1 MRKITLA
8 AASVCLATVACS
20 SGTARASEL
29 RIVHSIPFPSVAKF
43 GRDIAWDG
51 QYIWTAFY
59 ETPSKLLGGSAEGI
73 PRARSLNPIDG
84 SPGPSFPFP
93 RGMAD
98 RSGIAWD
105 GSYFWVTRTRLVAA
119 RPGEFVPDYIHKFEA
134 DGTEVA
140 SFEFPES
147 LDMSA
152 TGLAFDGTYLW
163 LSDARQGQVLQL
175 DPEDMTV
182 LKSFR
187 SVGWIPLGLAWN
199 GSSLFAVD
207 GESNNIFEIDT
218 SGNVLEVRSTPLVD
232 PFGITFD
239 GEDFWVLDDRTKRIY
254 QLAVPEP
261 SSFTLLALGAI
272 VCVLFQCRG
281 GRRSVR

>member
-1 MRKITLA
+1 
-8 AASVCLATVACS
+8 
-20 SGTARASEL
+20 
-29 RIVHSIPFPSVAKF
+29 
-43 GRDIAWDG
+43 
-51 QYIWTAFY
+51 
-59 ETPSKLLGGSAEGI
+59 
-73 PRARSLNPIDG
+73 
-84 SPGPSFPFP
+84 
-93 RGMAD
+93 
-98 RSGIAWD
+98 
-105 GSYFWVTRTRLVAA
+105 
-119 RPGEFVPDYIHKFEA
+119 
-134 DGTEVA
+134 
-140 SFEFPES
+140 
-147 LDMSA
+147 MSA

-163 LSDARQGQVLQL
+163 LSDARQGQLLQL

-187 SVGWIPLGLAWN
+187 SAGWIPLGLAWN

-261 SSFTLLALGAI
+261 SSFTVLALAAI

-281 GRRSVR
+281 GKRSVR